1 MLRSVNQRV
10 GVLGAA
16 GLACASLAAMLP
28 GCGKKEAPP
37 PPPPPVYVP
46 PPEPEP
52 IDVAALAQ
60 SLGADAR
67 VEFPQSQAPVDRS
80 LGEGVV
86 KLCDALARGDAAGM
100 RALLDPSA
108 RSVLDSLEAS
118 EGWLEGTRGLEAVR
132 VVYIDPPAREAEQAE
147 SADVM
152 LALQDSRGAYV
163 LRWKASR
170 VLDSWVF
177 AGMQATSRE
186 RSRASEWD
194 GLELASFEGDGAAPS
209 IPPEV
214 MAQLQA
220 LGIDLA
226 NPDAASLRA
235 ALASIRDKLPPEVL
249 QALEALLAQLEQGG
263 GADSDTAPGDEP
275 PEDEPSD
282 GPSDTT
288 RKRTRS
294 GPVDE
299 PTRGPDGG

>member
-1 MLRSVNQRV
+1 MNRPENPSTLMAIPDVQSGSDERNLAIDQVGIRGLRYPLAFADGDAPAQSTIGTFAVMVALPEDRKGTHMSRLIEMLEE
-10 GVLGAA
+10 LTAPGAA
-16 GLACASLAAMLP
+16 PLT
-28 GCGKKEAPP
+28 
-37 PPPPPVYVP
+37 
-46 PPEPEP
+46 
-52 IDVAALAQ
+52 I
-60 SLGADAR
+60 
-67 VEFPQSQAPVDRS
+67 
-80 LGEGVV
+80 
-86 KLCDALARGDAAGM
+86 AGM

-235 ALASIRDKLPPEVL
+235 ALASIRDTLPPEVL

-275 PEDEPSD
+275 PEDEPSE

-288 RKRTRS
+288 RKRTPS
-294 GPVDE
+294 GPVDV